1 MKIMLKFIAQ
11 INLYNRKE
19 IKAESQNNKALD
31 KFSISEKS

>member
-19 IKAESQNNKALD
+19 IKAESQNKKALD
-31 KFSISEKS
+31 KFSI